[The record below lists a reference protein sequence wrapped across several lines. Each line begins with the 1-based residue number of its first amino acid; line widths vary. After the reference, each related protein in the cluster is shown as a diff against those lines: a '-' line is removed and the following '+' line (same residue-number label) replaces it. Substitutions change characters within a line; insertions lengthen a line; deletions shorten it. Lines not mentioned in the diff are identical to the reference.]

1 MSSIRKTVSL
11 AANESTGDI
20 LVREGIRLQLRTA
33 MDDGVYTVAL
43 TQSALGLEVDILNAN
58 SNQADGVE
66 PNVASVGPKLPDD
79 LIGTFPIAANQQ
91 VSLPVRNT
99 TAGALTLN
107 LVVDVPG

>member
-20 LVREGIRLQLRTA
+20 LVREGIRLNLRTA
-33 MDDGVYTVAL
+33 QVDGVFTVAL

-58 SNQADGVE
+58 NNVSAGTE
-66 PNVASVGPKLPDD
+66 PNVSSVGPKLPDD
-79 LIGTFPIAANQQ
+79 LSGTFPIAEGQQ
-91 VSLPVRNT
+91 VALPVRNT

-107 LVVDVPG
+107 LIVDIP